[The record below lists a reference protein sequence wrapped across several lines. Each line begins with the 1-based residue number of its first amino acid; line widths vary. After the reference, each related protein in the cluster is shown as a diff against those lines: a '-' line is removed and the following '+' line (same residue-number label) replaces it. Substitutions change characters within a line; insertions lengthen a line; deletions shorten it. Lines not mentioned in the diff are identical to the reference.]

1 MKIGDHGGRLRARQ
15 VLLAA
20 GACLGC
26 AGLAAAQPQWTVINL
41 HPAGE
46 SNSRA
51 TGVWETTQV
60 GTGGLN
66 SALLWRGWSATAMRL
81 NPNPSSA
88 ASATSIWNGQQ
99 GGVVNVGGQSHAS
112 IWNGTAQS
120 WVDLHPTHIPEVVH
134 TDVFATDGQ
143 TQVGTYYIPA
153 GGTFA
158 GGAACM
164 WSGTADSWVDLHPA
178 GYGVSEAHGVFG
190 NQQVGTVWGA
200 DLGNAVMWFG
210 SAESMVLLAPP
221 EAIASAALCTDGTHQ
236 YGMIGILEPVPG
248 LYPAR
253 WSGTAE
259 SWENMGVP
267 EGRWGEIHAVHGGWK
282 VGFSTTAGELDAR
295 AYLWTDGPGSYID
308 LHPTL
313 PPEYTTSNAQG
324 IWRHEESG
332 TTYIVG
338 HAHNSVLDRDEAIMW
353 VTGPGVNLITSATA
367 PADCSAA
374 PGDQLT
380 FTARIL
386 NAGAESSGPVT
397 LTVHLPPA
405 GVATFA
411 SSTPA
416 PSTVSPTQITIDLP
430 DLSPLGGHADVSVTL
445 TAVGQGAA
453 AELIFEA
460 SAAGEVHA
468 ANNTASAASVI
479 TPVPPAT
486 AAATAIFSTDPLLP
500 NSQVPGGVA
509 RFTEL
514 ARPVASP
521 SGNWWAMQA
530 ETDGGAVLLR
540 APAGGA
546 ASVIL
551 QEGVTATPNGT
562 LTDLL
567 RGVEINDAG
576 TVAFGGTDSGE
587 PGSANFVATTDG
599 ATITDAA
606 REGMPIPAIPG
617 ESYGPGIGG
626 SVNIFDSGAV
636 GFYTNTRPGFTTAYL
651 SDDGDTLIALR
662 DVTIPEGALLP
673 IWALSTNT
681 AGTGG
686 VMLDAT
692 GAHHIYEAQLM
703 TGLEEDNGV
712 IVVDGSVVLHE
723 SVTILPGMSAPVVI
737 SAARFTM
744 APGGAWMLRGS
755 NSDGAGWAVRGLGPF
770 VERVFKEGD
779 PIHAGA
785 TETWRADPGRSL
797 FFAQLEDGAGNFLL
811 GGTTD
816 NPDGFSNAVLVYN
829 DQEVIARENDPVDL
843 DGNGVFDDGVY
854 IRSFEPDLVA
864 LLPDAALFVV
874 TLRDEDAALCRTN
887 DESRGLALVRV
898 ALPGG
903 GCPADWDDSGSVNS
917 NDISAF
923 LSAWLASVQQGD
935 LIADFDGSGQVNSN
949 DISAFLNAWL
959 QAVQQGC

>member
-1 MKIGDHGGRLRARQ
+1 MKIGDHGGRLGARR

-20 GACLGC
+20 GACMGC

-41 HPAGE
+41 DPGGQGG
-46 SNSRA
+46 SRA

-66 SALLWRGWSATAMRL
+66 SALLWRGWSATAKRL
-81 NPNPSSA
+81 NPSPGVA
-88 ASATSIWNGQQ
+88 ARATSIWNGQQ
-99 GGVVNVGGQSHAS
+99 GGTVTVGQNSHAA
-112 IWNGTAQS
+112 IWSGTAQT
-120 WVDLHPTHIPEVVH
+120 WVDLHPTHFPEILYSNIVAV
-134 TDVFATDGQ
+134 DGQ
-143 TQVGTYYIPA
+143 TQVGNYYIPA
-153 GGTFA
+153 GGMFS
-158 GGAACM
+158 GGVACM
-164 WSGTADSWVDLHPA
+164 WSGTAESWVNLHPD

-190 NQQVGTVWGA
+190 DQQVGTVWGE
-200 DLGNAVMWFG
+200 DLGNAVMWSG

-236 YGMIGILEPVPG
+236 YGMIGVLEPVPG

-253 WSGTAE
+253 WSGTAD

-267 EGRWGEIHAVHGGWK
+267 DGHWGEIHAVHGGWK
-282 VGFSTTAGELDAR
+282 VGYATSAGDNDER

-332 TTYIVG
+332 TAYIVG
-338 HAHNSVLDRDEAIMW
+338 HAHNSVTGQDEAIMW
-353 VTGPGVNLITSATA
+353 VTGPGVNLITGAAA
-367 PADCSAA
+367 PADCAAA
-374 PGDQLT
+374 PGDELT
-380 FTARIL
+380 FTARVL

-397 LTVHLPPA
+397 LTVQLPPA
-405 GVATFA
+405 GVATFT

-430 DLSPLGGHADVSVTL
+430 DLAPLGGYADVTVTL
-445 TAVGQGAA
+445 TAVGQGGTAELVFDAA
-453 AELIFEA
+453 AP
-460 SAAGEVHA
+460 GEVHA

-479 TPVPPAT
+479 TPAPPVA

-500 NSQVPGGVA
+500 NSQVPGGVS
-509 RFTEL
+509 RFTEF

-521 SGNWWAMQA
+521 SGNWWAVQA

-540 APAGGA
+540 APAGGDA
-546 ASVIL
+546 AVIL
-551 QEGVTATPNGT
+551 EEGVTATPNGT

-576 TVAFGGTDSGE
+576 TVAFGGTDNGE

-599 ATITDAA
+599 ATVTDIA

-617 ESYGPGIGG
+617 ELYGPGIGG
-626 SVNIFDSGAV
+626 SVNIFDSGDA
-636 GFYTNTRPGFTTAYL
+636 GFYTNTRPGSTTAYL
-651 SDDGDTLIALR
+651 SDGGDTLIAQR

-673 IWALSTNT
+673 IWALSTST

-686 VMLDAT
+686 MMLDAT
-692 GAHHIYEAQLM
+692 GTHHIYEAQLL

-723 SVTILPGMSAPVVI
+723 SVTVLPGMDAPVVV

-744 APGGAWMLRGS
+744 APGGAWMLRGV
-755 NSDGAGWAVRGLGPF
+755 NSDGAGWAVRGFGPF

-785 TETWRADPGRSL
+785 AETWRADPGQPL

-816 NPDGFSNAVLVYN
+816 APDGFSNAVLVYN
-829 DQEVIARENDPVDL
+829 DQAVIARENDPVDL

-854 IRSFEPDLVA
+854 IRSFEPDYVA
-864 LLPDAALFVV
+864 LVPGAALFVV

-887 DESRGLALVRV
+887 NEPRGRALVRV
-898 ALPGG
+898 ELPGG
-903 GCPADWDDSGSVNS
+903 GCPADWDGSGSVNS

-923 LSAWLASVQQGD
+923 LTAWLADVQNGTTF
-935 LIADFDGSGQVNSN
+935 ADFDQNGAVNSN
-949 DISAFLNAWL
+949 DISAFLTAWL
-959 QAVQQGC
+959 DAVQNGC